1 MYIIEICV
9 KILNIIFYLLILII
23 LLVIEYIRLYI
34 FKIIMCKI
42 L

>member
-23 LLVIEYIRLYI
+23 LIEYIRLYI

>member
-23 LLVIEYIRLYI
+23 LIEYIRLYI
-34 FKIIMCKI
+34 FEIIICKI

>member
-1 MYIIEICV
+1 MYIFEICV

-23 LLVIEYIRLYI
+23 LIEYIRLYI

>member
-23 LLVIEYIRLYI
+23 LIEYIRLYI
-34 FKIIMCKI
+34 FKIIICKI

>member
-9 KILNIIFYLLILII
+9 KIWNIIFYLLILII
-23 LLVIEYIRLYI
+23 LIEYIRLYI